1 VNHFPNKQTSGD
13 RSLVLLAPAG
23 ACLKPFSGPLTYS
36 RRVHAGLLREIQ
48 RLRGEIYLREGA
60 IQASQLSHLGHHV
73 SPCDDE
79 SWHLL
84 TVRPDGRVVGCI
96 RFLRH
101 PNTVS
106 CHQLRVCEA
115 PLAHSRDWAGGFVS
129 SINAELEAARRFN
142 FSYVEIGGW
151 ALAEELRG
159 TAEALYTVLSTYALA
174 QLQGGALG
182 ITTATERNGS
192 ASILR
197 RLGGRQLEWDGV
209 ALPPYYDPAYR
220 CGMEV
225 LRFDSR
231 CPSARYASTVNKLR
245 SQIATLPVFCPG
257 EAPAVDRPARPFSHV
272 VPGFASATDGVPA
285 LLRRSFSY
293 TQGLHE

>member
-1 VNHFPNKQTSGD
+1 MT
-13 RSLVLLAPAG
+13 
-23 ACLKPFSGPLTYS
+23 FSDQAHSALI
-36 RRVHAGLLREIQ
+36 AEMQ
-48 RLRGEIYLREGA
+48 RLRGEVYLSDGA
-60 IQASQLSHLGHHV
+60 IQPSQLTAGRHV
-73 SPCDDE
+73 SPSDEE

-84 TVRPDGRVVGCI
+84 TVRRDGTILGCV

-101 PNTVS
+101 PNTVR
-106 CHQLRVCEA
+106 CHQLKVSDA
-115 PLAHSRDWAGGFVS
+115 PLAHSSDWAADFKC
-129 SINAELEAARRFN
+129 SIDAELESARRFS

-151 ALAEELRG
+151 ALAPELRG
-159 TAEALYTVLSTYALA
+159 SAEAVHTVLSTYALA

-197 RLGGRQLEWDGV
+197 RLGGRPLEWDGA

-231 CPSARYASTVNKLR
+231 HPSECYRPTVDALR
-245 SQIATLPVFCPG
+245 RHMTFLPVFCPG
-257 EAPAVDRPARPFSHV
+257 KTPAAEKSAGQFSSLMQGFAQTRAV
-272 VPGFASATDGVPA
+272 VPE
-285 LLRRSFSY
+285 FS
-293 TQGLHE
+293 EV

>member
-1 VNHFPNKQTSGD
+1 M
-13 RSLVLLAPAG
+13 VLLAPKG
-23 ACLKPFSGPLTYS
+23 ACLEACSGPVTFSDRAHSALI
-36 RRVHAGLLREIQ
+36 GEMQ
-48 RLRGEIYLREGA
+48 RLRGEVYLGDDA
-60 IQASQLSHLGHHV
+60 IQPSQLTGGRHV
-73 SPCDDE
+73 SPCDEE

-84 TVRPDGRVVGCI
+84 TVRRDGTIVGCV

-101 PNTVS
+101 PNTVR
-106 CHQLRVCEA
+106 CHQLKVSDA
-115 PLAHSRDWAGGFVS
+115 PLAQSSNMAADFSS
-129 SINAELEAARRFN
+129 SIDAELESARRFN

-151 ALAEELRG
+151 ALAPELRG
-159 TAEALYTVLSTYALA
+159 SAEAVNTVLSTYALA

-197 RLGGRQLEWDGV
+197 RLGGQPLEWDGA

-231 CPSARYASTVNKLR
+231 RPSERYAAMVDALR
-245 SQIATLPVFCPG
+245 RHMTFLPVFCPSK
-257 EAPAVDRPARPFSHV
+257 APAAEKSAGLFSSLLQ
-272 VPGFASATDGVPA
+272 GFAQTRAAVPA
-285 LLRRSFSY
+285 FSE
-293 TQGLHE
+293 G